1 MGIFEQTRS
10 LERQQFFDG
19 QRLFASDLQN
29 LEAFHREMRELHNKS
44 LHQWGIGKGFA
55 TSGERGERQV
65 TVGPG
70 YAIDADGHEIV
81 LVRSRLEPVPPVAG
95 GDDGGSAFFL
105 LTVSYPSD
113 YDLEE
118 TEIRQG
124 LCKTR
129 GTVRLRE
136 EPIFC
141 WVRLVRDGAGKLRPA
156 DDRLDGDVREGRKI
170 VLARVEVR
178 DCQIEDVS
186 IAQRRNARPATQPRI
201 YCGRAEPV
209 WTLVPPSNDAMPFVL
224 QAEIDTSEAGFLTPP
239 CYFARL
245 EGPRL
250 LQVLQDGEPFELF
263 AEGLLSVSSGASA
276 DRFSVDV
283 QLALFPV
290 PSFDPDPEDPDPPNP
305 GAVFQPWSVVWMGIE

>member
-10 LERQQFFDG
+10 VERQQFFDG
-19 QRLFASDLQN
+19 QRLLASDLQD
-29 LEAFHREMRELHNKS
+29 LEAFHREMRELHNRS

-118 TEIRQG
+118 AETRLG
-124 LCKTR
+124 LCETH

-136 EPIFC
+136 EPVFC
-141 WVRLVRDGAGKLRPA
+141 WVRLLRDGTGKLRPA
-156 DDRLDGDVREGRKI
+156 DDGLDGDVREGRKI
-170 VLARVEVR
+170 VLARLEIR

-209 WTLVPPSNDAMPFVL
+209 WSHFSVFDDTVHFLRG
-224 QAEIDTSEAGFLTPP
+224 EIDTREAGFLTTP

-245 EGPRL
+245 EGPRQ
-250 LQVLQDGEPFELF
+250 LQVTLDGQLFELF
-263 AEGLLSVSSGASA
+263 AEGQVRVSGNAGA
-276 DRFSVDV
+276 DRFSIDV
-283 QLALFPV
+283 QLALFP
-290 PSFDPDPEDPDPPNP
+290 DPGLSALPNP
-305 GAVFQPWSVVWMGIE
+305 GALFQPWSVVWMGIE